1 MTKIKLT
8 SLIKESFDEVKNELE
23 LDEKT
28 VDGVINSISD
38 IDDEETDTEME
49 DDDYYKPDPDD
60 QSNDELE
67 KGPSKLPNVKA
78 NIKDMEYSLADL
90 KKSLSNMAAE
100 YKKTKPAKGSEEY
113 NAYVKQ
119 YKELDSQIK
128 KLELDIE
135 DELSSGIYED
145 KSLKEIFQ
153 KRAGII
159 R

>member
-8 SLIKESFDEVKNELE
+8 SLIKESFNEVKNELE

-28 VDGVINSISD
+28 VDDVINSISD
-38 IDDEETDTEME
+38 VDNEESEVE
-49 DDDYYKPDPDD
+49 DDDYYKPDPED
-60 QSNDELE
+60 QPNDELE
-67 KGPSKLPNVKA
+67 KDPSKLPNVKA
-78 NIKDMEYSLADL
+78 NIKDMEYNLADL

-100 YKKTKPAKGSEEY
+100 YKKTKPSKGSDEY

-119 YKELDSQIK
+119 YKELDSKIK
-128 KLELDIE
+128 KLEIDIE
-135 DELSSGIYED
+135 DELNSGIYED

-159 R
+159 